1 MKCITSLTSWQENF
15 CKGHNHNW
23 LQDLTTSPIVLT
35 RNQAYPNTIAN
46 PRQQFGRTAVR

>member
-1 MKCITSLTSWQENF
+1 MGMKCITSFTSAV
-15 CKGHNHNW
+15 KVTIITG
-23 LQDLTTSPIVLT
+23 LQDLTTRPIVLT